1 MNRYS
6 IKMNITKNTL
16 KIMEFLLRNIYK
28 PGFNVNQIA
37 RLLNISVGSAH
48 EILKELGSKK
58 IVKIIDLK
66 TAIYYSLNLYN
77 PDTIDICKLILREN
91 KRNLSSIAKV
101 YAEEIEKFEEAKLII
116 LFGSILLK
124 KDFNDVDVL
133 FITDKVKE
141 VNKFCNEISKVRT
154 KPINP
159 TIMTFGDLINN
170 IKNRHKVILEIINKG
185 IIIKGESKYMETLK
199 NAES

>member
-1 MNRYS
+1 
-6 IKMNITKNTL
+6 MNITKNTL